1 MCIFKPPSQSK
12 MAIPPAIAPRV
23 ETDSTLP
30 TKKDVVAPDT
40 KADVSYGTTS
50 KKSGPAAGKKTGA
63 SALKIE
69 LNSGPDTNQTG
80 GLNV

>member
-1 MCIFKPPSQSK
+1 MCIFKAPSTSK
-12 MAIPPAIAPRV
+12 MAIPPAVTPRV

-40 KADVSYGTTS
+40 KADVSYGTS
-50 KKSGPAAGKKTGA
+50 AKKSGPAAGKRTGVA
-63 SALKIE
+63 ALSID
-69 LNSGPDTNQTG
+69 LNTGPDTNKTG

>member
-1 MCIFKPPSQSK
+1 MCIFKAPTPAK
-12 MAIPPAIAPRV
+12 MAIPPAVTPRV

-40 KADVSYGTTS
+40 KADVSYGTS
-50 KKSGPAAGKKTGA
+50 AKKSGPAAGKKTGVE
-63 SALKIE
+63 ALSIA
-69 LNSGPDTNQTG
+69 LNTGPDTNKTG

>member
-1 MCIFKPPSQSK
+1 MCIFRPPSPSK
-12 MAIPPAIAPRV
+12 MAIPPAVTPRV

-30 TKKDVVAPDT
+30 TKKDVVDPDAT
-40 KADVSYGTTS
+40 ADVSYGTTA

-63 SALKIE
+63 AALKIE
-69 LNSGPDTNQTG
+69 LNSGPETSNTG